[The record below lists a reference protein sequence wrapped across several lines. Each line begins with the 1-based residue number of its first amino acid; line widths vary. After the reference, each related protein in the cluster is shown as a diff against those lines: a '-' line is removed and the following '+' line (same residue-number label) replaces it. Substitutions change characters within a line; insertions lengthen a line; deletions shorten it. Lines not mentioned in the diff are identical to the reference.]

1 MRPNPIGWGIAL
13 FFLILGAAFAVF
25 SSDSDG
31 RILGLIFVGV
41 AAFLLILYFSMLRRA
56 NRADELRRH
65 GIPGHAV
72 ITSMVQTGTYVNEN
86 PLVKL
91 ELEVQPEGLPAYELE
106 KRAVVPMVA
115 LGQLGVGNSLP
126 VHLDPS
132 DRDEI
137 AIDWGA
143 PASPGI
149 AAPGS
154 QPARDPSERLTELKR
169 MRDAGTITEQE
180 FEAKKAQILAEL

>member
-25 SSDSDG
+25 SSESDG
-31 RILGLIFVGV
+31 RSLGLIFVGV

-91 ELEVQPEGLPAYELE
+91 KLEVQPEGLPAYELE
-106 KRAVVPMVA
+106 KRLVVPLVA
-115 LGQLGVGNSLP
+115 MGQLGVGNALP
-126 VHLDPS
+126 VHVDHS

-137 AIDWGA
+137 AIDWGVA
-143 PASPGI
+143 AVPGDASGS
-149 AAPGS
+149 AADQVPWS
-154 QPARDPSERLTELKR
+154 QR
-169 MRDAGTITEQE
+169 
-180 FEAKKAQILAEL
+180 